1 MAFNQGSTIT
11 RVRPMTSRT
20 HLSAWCDRGIMR
32 SPPAIAT
39 TRSKNSRC
47 QLHLHYALSR
57 NRLGSPFG
65 PIFLK
70 LFQIV
75 GHERLLQMLPKSTP
89 NRLYTAPKA
98 LCRSMCILARG
109 RGAVECEL
117 IRGRRVAQP
126 SARFARREGVFVS
139 VVESS

>member
-1 MAFNQGSTIT
+1 MQNAPVCV
-11 RVRPMTSRT
+11 VRSRDYT
-20 HLSAWCDRGIMR
+20 PNPSECNDSRN
-32 SPPAIAT
+32 
-39 TRSKNSRC
+39 KNSRC
-47 QLHLHYALSR
+47 QLHLHHTLSR
-57 NRLGSPFG
+57 NRLGSSFG

-98 LCRSMCILARG
+98 LRRSMCILARG

-117 IRGRRVAQP
+117 IRGRRVAYP
-126 SARFARREGVFVS
+126 SARFSRRVVFVS
-139 VVESS
+139 VV